1 MMTAT
6 TRVTVRVPG
15 KINLALRSGARR
27 PDGYHSLATVFQA
40 VSVYDDVHADPG
52 PPGRFDVRVLGES
65 AHRVPS
71 GPDNL
76 AARAARLLASQQARP
91 DAFGCS
97 LTIRKTIPVTGG
109 MAGGSADAAAAL
121 VACTA
126 LWGLGIDADG
136 LLAIGAELG
145 ADVPFCLLGGTA
157 FGQNRGDH
165 LTPVATPGLFH
176 WVLVPSDEGLPTPVV
191 FDRFDELT
199 PGGPGPPEIGPALLD
214 ALAAGDPLALGDALV
229 NDLAPAALDL
239 RPDLGRVIETGMA
252 AGALGHVISGSGPTV
267 AFLAADASAAGT
279 LARRLADAKV
289 ADAVRAVTGPVPGAR
304 VLP

>member
-1 MMTAT
+1 MTAM

-15 KINLALRSGARR
+15 KINLALRSSAKR
-27 PDGYHSLATVFQA
+27 PDGYHGLATVFQA
-40 VSVYDDVHADPG
+40 VSVYDDVYADQA
-52 PPGRFDVRVLGES
+52 PPGRFDVRMLGEW

-76 AARAARLLASQQARP
+76 AVQAARLLASRQARP

-97 LTIRKTIPVTGG
+97 LTIHKTIPVTGG

-121 VACTA
+121 VACAA
-126 LWGLGIDADG
+126 LWELDLGVDE

-157 FGQNRGDH
+157 FGKNRGDH
-165 LTPVATPGLFH
+165 LTPVDTHGVFH
-176 WVLVPSDEGLPTPVV
+176 WVLALSDEGLSTPAV

-199 PGGPGPPEIGPALLD
+199 PGGTEPLEVGPSLLD
-214 ALAAGDPLALGDALV
+214 ALAAGDPVALGRALV

-239 RPDLGRVIETGMA
+239 RPELGLVVETGMA

-267 AFLAADASAAGT
+267 AFLAADAPVADA

-289 ADAVRAVTGPVPGAR
+289 ADAVRVVTGPVPGAR
-304 VLP
+304 VVS